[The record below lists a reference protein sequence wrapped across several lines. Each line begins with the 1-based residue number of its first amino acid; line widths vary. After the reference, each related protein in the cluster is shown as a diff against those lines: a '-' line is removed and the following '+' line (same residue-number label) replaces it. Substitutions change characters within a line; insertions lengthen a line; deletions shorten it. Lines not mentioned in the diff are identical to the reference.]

1 MGLCARAKTR
11 ALKGAA
17 RWRRFHVPSL
27 FSTPISSTFHPKT
40 DVRAA
45 PGKPLIFQGF
55 APECRK
61 ATTGWRPCSS
71 FPEN

>member
-11 ALKGAA
+11 AFKGAA

-27 FSTPISSTFHPKT
+27 FSTPISSTSHPKT

-45 PGKPLIFQGF
+45 PGKPLISHGLRARMPESQDGL
-55 APECRK
+55 APVLVI
-61 ATTGWRPCSS
+61 A
-71 FPEN
+71 